1 MPRADRGV
9 MYYWLVMADSEPA
22 VYVSAAAPS
31 LTRSLAERARPNA
44 RLIALLSVGHFV
56 IDLNQGSLT
65 AILPFLKNA
74 HHLSY
79 AAAGTI
85 VLASSMTSSIIQPL
99 FGYWADQAARRWMLP
114 LSVALSGLGLALTG
128 VAPGYAALLALVLAM
143 GLGVAAYHPE
153 GYKTAASVAGA
164 RKTTAVSWFSV
175 GGNIGIALGPPTITT
190 LVTALGLSATLGMVG
205 PSLMV
210 AIVLTAALPRLVPT
224 ERAAAATRG
233 ADGAPNQPRAMA
245 LLVVVVTIRSW
256 TQLGF
261 TTFVPFYYVDR
272 LKADPSIVG
281 LLLFVFLG
289 AGAVGTVV
297 AGPLADRWGARPFIV
312 WTFLGVAPLAAL
324 FLVVTGPL
332 ALVFLALMGG
342 VLVSTFA
349 ASVVLA
355 QQYLPR
361 NAGMASGLIVGFAS
375 GTGGL
380 GVTVLG
386 LLADH
391 YGLPAA
397 LWISAVMPL
406 GGFIVAWF
414 LPAPR
419 AHA

>member
-1 MPRADRGV
+1 
-9 MYYWLVMADSEPA
+9 MADSEPA
-22 VYVSAAAPS
+22 VYVSTAAPS
-31 LTRSLAERARPNA
+31 LPRSLVERARPNA

-85 VLASSMTSSIIQPL
+85 VLASNMTSSIIQPL
-99 FGYWADQAARRWMLP
+99 FGYWADQMARRWMLP
-114 LSVALSGLGLALTG
+114 VAVVLSGLGLALTG
-128 VAPGYAALLALVLAM
+128 VAPSHAALLVLVLAM
-143 GLGVAAYHPE
+143 GFGVAAYHPE
-153 GYKTAASVAGA
+153 GYKTAASVAGD

-190 LVTALGLSATLGMVG
+190 LVTARGLPASLGMVG
-205 PSLMV
+205 PSLIV
-210 AIVLTAALPRLVPT
+210 ATLLVAALPRLVPT
-224 ERAAAATRG
+224 EREPAARRAAV
-233 ADGAPNQPRAMA
+233 GAPNRPGAMA
-245 LLVVVVTIRSW
+245 LLVFVVMIRAW

-281 LLLFVFLG
+281 TLLFVFLG
-289 AGAVGTVV
+289 AGALGTVV
-297 AGPLADRWGARPFIV
+297 AGPLADRWGPRPFIV
-312 WTFLGVAPLAAL
+312 WTTLGVAPLAAL
-324 FLVVTGPL
+324 FLVLTGPV
-332 ALVFLALMGG
+332 ALLVLALMGG

-349 ASVVLA
+349 ASVVLG
-355 QQYLPR
+355 QQYLPG

-380 GVTVLG
+380 GVTLLG

-391 YGLPAA
+391 YGLQAA
-397 LWISAVMPL
+397 LWISAVLPL
-406 GGFIVAWF
+406 GGFIAAWF